1 MQILSAKSMSSI
13 DVLQL
18 AEQCHSCH
26 SGTAAS
32 MDLVAAV
39 RTVNDNLSAFFL
51 ANAELW
57 SNSLIKMNS
66 HFHKWTELK
75 S

>member
-13 DVLQL
+13 DALQSQL
-18 AEQCHSCH
+18 SQQH
-26 SGTAAS
+26 SGQHGS
-32 MDLVAAV
+32 SSF
-39 RTVNDNLSAFFL
+39 NDNLSAFFL